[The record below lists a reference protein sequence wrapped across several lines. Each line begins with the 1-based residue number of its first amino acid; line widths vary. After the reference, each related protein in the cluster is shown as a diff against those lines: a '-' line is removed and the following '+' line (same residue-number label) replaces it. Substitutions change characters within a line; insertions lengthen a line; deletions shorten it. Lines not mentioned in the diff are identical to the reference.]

1 MFHKVLLVEKGTPRG
16 KWPKELIEEVI
27 PGKDRI
33 VREVNV
39 RTANGVFS
47 RHVRQLCLLEGQLE
61 QSSYRPDP
69 GGGSVNF
76 FGN

>member
-1 MFHKVLLVEKGTPRG
+1 MGDPVQFVEKDTPSC
-16 KWPKELIEEVI
+16 KWSKGLIEEVI

-39 RTANGVFS
+39 RTANGVFR

-61 QSSYRPDP
+61 PSSYYPDP
-69 GGGSVNF
+69 GGC
-76 FGN
+76 